1 MHDDRR
7 VHPIYWQMWTT
18 LRQVRLR
25 NRIIAYSVGV
35 ILCALCLAG
44 LVLHSAALAM
54 GGAIG
59 CVSLFWMLQRGLLDG
74 DLVAVCLRIMYD
86 QPLSRVELAILDS
99 QSHLHASV
107 SEIDRSMQRALRLYR
122 SLNHNRLYR

>member
-1 MHDDRR
+1 
-7 VHPIYWQMWTT
+7 MWTT

-25 NRIIAYSVGV
+25 NRIIAYTVGA
-35 ILCALCLAG
+35 ILCVLCIVG
-44 LVLHSAALAM
+44 LLLHSAALAM
-54 GGAIG
+54 TGATG
-59 CVSLFWMLQRGLLDG
+59 SVSLLWLLQRGVLDG

-99 QSHLHASV
+99 QSHLRASV
-107 SEIDRSMQRALRLYR
+107 SEIDRSMQQALRLYR